1 MIVAT
6 LMLFGRRFGCNCS
19 APTLL
24 NERRKWKSPIATKHY
39 YLILD
44 IIRDYKSSSGFF
56 FFFFNTTLTKHIRT
70 DYKTSIL
77 NRFLHYILQ

>member
-1 MIVAT
+1 M
-6 LMLFGRRFGCNCS
+6 MHYQCS

-44 IIRDYKSSSGFF
+44 IIRDYKSSSEIFF
-56 FFFFNTTLTKHIRT
+56 FSYTTLTKHIRA